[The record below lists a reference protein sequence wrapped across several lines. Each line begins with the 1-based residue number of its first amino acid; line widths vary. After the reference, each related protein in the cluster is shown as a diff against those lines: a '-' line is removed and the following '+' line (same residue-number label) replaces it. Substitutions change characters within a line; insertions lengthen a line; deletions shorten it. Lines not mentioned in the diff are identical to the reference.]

1 MHRRELLGRAALA
14 AVSLSACSLRGQ
26 AGQDGLLE
34 RPHSSKKV
42 IIIGAG
48 LAGLAAGYELTESG
62 HDVTVLEARAR
73 SGGRVSTLREPFS
86 DGLYADAGAL
96 FIPNTHDL
104 TLRYIRRFRL
114 TLQPS
119 APPFQVRLLHL
130 RGRRIVGHHGAN
142 GEWPFDLTADER
154 GLGRH
159 GMWEKYL
166 GAALDDLGDVTA
178 PGWPEDRGL
187 EKYDRMSAAE
197 FLRSRG
203 ASPGAVSLLRV
214 GYLDRI
220 GNGIETYSA
229 LQMLY
234 GLALRRAE
242 TTRYAI
248 KGGTDLLPNA
258 FAARLGTRI
267 RYQAPVVRIEPGE
280 RSASVIIGN
289 NGQRQRLTADR
300 VVCTVPFSVLK
311 HIEIAPHFSPQKTR
325 AIHQLPYTSVA
336 SVFLQFRRKVW
347 TTENLYISADVDGA
361 IKWVFEHTVY
371 QQGPRGVL
379 EAQATGAEARGLTRM
394 TESDRIRFALEE
406 TERVYPGVREEF
418 EQGASKCWDED
429 PWARGAFPYFGPG
442 EMLPLLPHLGR
453 VEGRVHFAGE
463 HTSRWSG
470 WMQGALESG
479 LRVAREINS
488 A

>member
-1 MHRRELLGRAALA
+1 MHRREFLGRAALA
-14 AVSLSACSLRGQ
+14 AASLPACSLRGQ
-26 AGQDGLLE
+26 GTQAALE
-34 RPHSSKKV
+34 RTRASKKV
-42 IIIGAG
+42 IVIGAG
-48 LAGLAAGYELTESG
+48 LAGLAAGYELAESG
-62 HDVTVLEARAR
+62 HDVTVLEAQAR
-73 SGGRVSTLREPFS
+73 CGGRVSTLRAPFS
-86 DGLYADAGAL
+86 EGLYADAGAL
-96 FIPNTHDL
+96 FIPNNHDL
-104 TLRYIRRFRL
+104 TLRYIRHFKL

-119 APPFQVRLLHL
+119 TPAFQVALFYV
-130 RGRRIVGHHGAN
+130 RGRRIVGHSEADS
-142 GEWPFDLTADER
+142 EWPFDLTAEER
-154 GLGRH
+154 RLGRR

-166 GAALDDLGDVTA
+166 GAALEDVGDVTA
-178 PGWPEDRGL
+178 PGWLADHRL
-187 EKYDRMSAAE
+187 EKYDRMSVAE

-203 ASPGAVSLLRV
+203 ASPDAVSLLRL

-220 GNGIETYSA
+220 GDGIESYSA
-229 LQMLY
+229 LQMLH
-234 GLALRRAE
+234 GLALRRTE

-258 FAARLGTRI
+258 LAASLGARI
-267 RYQAPVVRIEPGE
+267 RYQAPVTRIEPGE
-280 RSASVIIGN
+280 RSASVIIRS
-289 NGQRQRLTADR
+289 NGENQRLTADH

-311 HIEIAPHFSPQKTR
+311 HMEVAPPFSSQKTR

-336 SVFLQFRRKVW
+336 GIFLQFKRKVW

-361 IKWVFEHTVY
+361 IKWLFEHTVY
-371 QQGPRGVL
+371 QPGPRGVL

-406 TERVYPGVREEF
+406 TERVHPGIRLEF
-418 EQGASKCWDED
+418 ERGTSKCWDED
-429 PWARGAFPYFGPG
+429 PWARGAFPYFRPG

-453 VEGRVHFAGE
+453 AEGRVHFAGE

-479 LRVAREINS
+479 LRVAREINP

>member
-1 MHRRELLGRAALA
+1 
-14 AVSLSACSLRGQ
+14 
-26 AGQDGLLE
+26 
-34 RPHSSKKV
+34 
-42 IIIGAG
+42 
-48 LAGLAAGYELTESG
+48 
-62 HDVTVLEARAR
+62 
-73 SGGRVSTLREPFS
+73 
-86 DGLYADAGAL
+86 
-96 FIPNTHDL
+96 
-104 TLRYIRRFRL
+104 
-114 TLQPS
+114 
-119 APPFQVRLLHL
+119 
-130 RGRRIVGHHGAN
+130 
-142 GEWPFDLTADER
+142 
-154 GLGRH
+154 
-159 GMWEKYL
+159 MWEKFL
-166 GAALDDLGDVTA
+166 GAALDGLGDVTA
-178 PGWPEDRGL
+178 PGWPADRGL
-187 EKYDRMSAAE
+187 EKLDGMSAAE

-229 LQMLY
+229 LMMLHA
-234 GLALRRAE
+234 LALRRTE

-248 KGGTDLLPNA
+248 KGGTDLLPKA
-258 FAARLGTRI
+258 FAASLGARI

-280 RSASVIIGN
+280 RSASVIIGD
-289 NGQRQRLTADR
+289 NGKNQRLTADH

-311 HIEIAPHFSPQKTR
+311 HIEVVPPFSPQKTS

-336 SVFLQFRRKVW
+336 GVFLQFGRKVW
-347 TTENLYISADVDGA
+347 RTENLYITADADGA

-371 QQGPRGVL
+371 QSGPRGVL

-406 TERVYPGVREEF
+406 TEKVYPGIREEF
-418 EQGASKCWDED
+418 ERGASKCWDED
-429 PWARGAFPYFGPG
+429 PWALGAFAYFRPG